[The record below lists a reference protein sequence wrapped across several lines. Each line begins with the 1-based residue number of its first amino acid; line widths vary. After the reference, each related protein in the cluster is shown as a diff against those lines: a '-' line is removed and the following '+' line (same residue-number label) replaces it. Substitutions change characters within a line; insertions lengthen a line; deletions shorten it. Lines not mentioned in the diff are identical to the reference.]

1 VRYTRAT
8 GEGGIVHVTDAPVLS
23 HVAAVQ
29 KSDQKALETLLAT
42 AIACGQSDVS
52 LYAPA
57 TAISTTLLG

>member
-1 VRYTRAT
+1 M
-8 GEGGIVHVTDAPVLS
+8 HVTDAPVLS